1 MLMASIPAVWVGL
14 YLILI
19 FAARLG
25 WFPSSGY
32 PSISEGGLVN
42 TARTTRSEKKN
53 VSYRM
58 GLNTSSHGA
67 PACARQRRTG

>member
-1 MLMASIPAVWVGL
+1 MLMASIPTVWVGL

-19 FAARLG
+19 FATRLG
-25 WFPSSGY
+25 SKLRLSLDIRRRPRQYST
-32 PSISEGGLVN
+32 EN
-42 TARTTRSEKKN
+42 AERKKN